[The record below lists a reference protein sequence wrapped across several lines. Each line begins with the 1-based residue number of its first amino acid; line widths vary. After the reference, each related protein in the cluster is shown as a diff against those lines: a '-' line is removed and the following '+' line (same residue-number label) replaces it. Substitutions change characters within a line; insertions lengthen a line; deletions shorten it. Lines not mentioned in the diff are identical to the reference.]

1 MTKSCTFCNDQSYFC
16 SGKFVWDYSEDK
28 LSDGYNNWSEEEP
41 NNDDDGEECVEKVR
55 K

>member
-1 MTKSCTFCNDQSYFC
+1 MFN
-16 SGKFVWDYSEDK
+16 SGKFAWDYSEDK

-41 NNDDDGEECVEKVR
+41 NNHDDGEECVEKVR

>member
-1 MTKSCTFCNDQSYFC
+1 MILSSTRQIVRFC